1 MNKGQLVK
9 NQDKNQQENSNHTI
23 QQKKTAKGIGTIQR
37 KGGYIAHTSNQS
49 GQPPIQSKQAPVSSK
64 HKNVVK
70 LGGHNH
76 NNENRGNVNS
86 SPSGEVIQR
95 KETDPPWYERAWN
108 AAGEAVD
115 YIGDKTTEASEYVSG
130 KMEEGSVYLLNK
142 VLPVGVG
149 VAVQL
154 NGGITWGIPLHTGG
168 SAICYLKRI
177 DENTVNILVRK
188 QGTLAFDTG
197 VGASAMIGKTGSGGK
212 PGAGIGGEAGANF
225 QAGIQGTG
233 IEEFNIP
240 VPQFLMFAGKSA
252 LSNMLKMNMMTRP
265 INNLLKQNADQY
277 RIRQRIE
284 VGVFAQAD
292 AEAGI
297 GVRRPSDDFQGREGR
312 GDTQYGASGWGREGD
327 RDFQGSAPKLVDVLG
342 SKKFDPLALLN
353 LLSVFAS
360 AQVRGQI
367 AGGVDQKSQGKK
379 TITSLYLEG
388 EVTSMINIPI
398 PFLSQFLQMI
408 PSGGGAGVELQFTQE
423 AGKETQ
429 TNLKVY
435 QKSGEDQVYA
445 GAANNQTF
453 NINLTN
459 LLPTNQILAS
469 LKKRQMPNISIKA
482 ADMKKA
488 FEKVSFFNR
497 MLLTGGATKKLK
509 GFLRKQQGTRS
520 LLSDKTKSKAEN
532 FGGSYAVYLDLGGQM
547 TGPDFMAIVQKIF
560 KIGKE
565 AYDASKDSESVSQ
578 TFKALQDF
586 FAGKADS
593 PELMNLLDDVLD
605 GYKVDTALIR
615 IEGSL
620 GLGIS
625 GKLSA
630 GAKVRGDLS
639 AQGGAF
645 VEMDYV
651 KKMGQE
657 GRMNLRHLLAE
668 LPKVLNNPLDYFPGN
683 SLIKMLYEDE

>member
-1 MNKGQLVK
+1 MSQTQLA
-9 NQDKNQQENSNHTI
+9 NHQDRNQQDQTQQHTI
-23 QQKKTAKGIGTIQR
+23 QQRQTSSSGTIQR
-37 KGGYIAHTSNQS
+37 KGSYMPHTSKQS
-49 GQPPIQSKQAPVSSK
+49 GQPPIQAKHAPVPSRHS
-64 HKNVVK
+64 NIT
-70 LGGHNH
+70 
-76 NNENRGNVNS
+76 RSGN
-86 SPSGEVIQR
+86 PSGDVIQR
-95 KETDPPWYERAWN
+95 RETDPPWYERAWN
-108 AAGEAVD
+108 AAGEAASDAVD
-115 YIGDKTTEASEYVSG
+115 YIGDRANEASEYVSD
-130 KMEEGSVYLLNK
+130 KMEQGSVYLLNK

-168 SAICYLKRI
+168 SAICYLKRL

-197 VGASAMIGKTGSGGK
+197 VGASAMIGRTGSGGK

-225 QAGIQGTG
+225 QAGINGTG
-233 IEEFNIP
+233 IEEFNVP

-252 LSNMLKMNMMTRP
+252 LSNMLKANMMTRP
-265 INNLLKQNADQY
+265 LNSLLAQNADQY

-297 GVRRPSDDFQGREGR
+297 GIRRPSDDFKGTEGT
-312 GDTQYGASGWGREGD
+312 GNTQYGTSSWGRDGD
-327 RDFQGSAPKLVDVLG
+327 REFQGSAPKLMDLSG
-342 SKKFDPLALLN
+342 SRKFDPLALLSF
-353 LLSVFAS
+353 LSLFAS
-360 AQVRGQI
+360 AQVRGQV
-367 AGGVDQKSQGKK
+367 AGGVDQKSEGKK

-388 EVTSMINIPI
+388 EVTSMFNIPI
-398 PFLSQFLQMI
+398 PFLSQFLQML
-408 PSGGGAGVELQFTQE
+408 PAGGGAGVELQFTQE
-423 AGKETQ
+423 EGKETE
-429 TNLKVY
+429 TSLKVY

-459 LLPTNQILAS
+459 LLPTDQILAS
-469 LKKRQMPNISIKA
+469 LKNRQMPKVSLKA
-482 ADMKKA
+482 ADLKKA

-497 MLLTGGATKKLK
+497 MLLTGGGTKKLK
-509 GFLRKQQGTRS
+509 SFLRKQQGTRS

-532 FGGSYAVYLDLGGQM
+532 MGGSYAVYLDLGGEM
-547 TGPDFMAIVQKIF
+547 GGPDFMEVVKKIY
-560 KIGKE
+560 KIGE
-565 AYDASKDSESVSQ
+565 DAYDATKNADNVAQ
-578 TFKALQDF
+578 TFKALQEF

-593 PELMNLLDDVLD
+593 PEVIALLDEILD
-605 GYKVDTALIR
+605 GYKVTSALVR

-620 GLGIS
+620 GFGIS

-651 KKMGQE
+651 KKIGQE
-657 GRMNLRHLLAE
+657 GRMNLRHLLEE
-668 LPKVLNNPLDYFPGN
+668 LPKVLNDPLDYFPGN
-683 SLIKMLYEDE
+683 SLLKMLYEDE